1 MRYVYDFAEG
11 SKESKEL
18 LGGKGAGL
26 SEMTRLGLHV
36 PPGFTVTTEACR
48 AFMNDGKLP
57 EGMWEEVTAAMA
69 RLEQTT
75 GRRLGGSGGIPL
87 LVSVRSG
94 AKFSMPGMMDTV
106 LDLGINELVA
116 KEITE
121 WAGSDRVAWD
131 IYRRFTQ
138 MFGKVV
144 LGAPGE

>member
-1 MRYVYDFAEG
+1 
-11 SKESKEL
+11 
-18 LGGKGAGL
+18 
-26 SEMTRLGLHV
+26 
-36 PPGFTVTTEACR
+36 
-48 AFMNDGKLP
+48 
-57 EGMWEEVTAAMA
+57 MA

-75 GRRLGGSGGIPL
+75 GRRLGGGGGIPL

-116 KEITE
+116 KEIAE

-144 LGAPGE
+144 LGAPGEAFEEVLAELRAGVV